1 MNIQK
6 EFLELADE
14 KYKKFHSS
22 LCPGVNNIIGI
33 RVPILRKFAKEIAK
47 QNWKD
52 FLDNPSD
59 EYYEEILLQGL
70 LIGIA
75 KMPTQERIN
84 YLEKFIPKIDNW
96 AVCDMTCSGLK
107 FIQKNQE
114 LMWNFIQKYLKS
126 EKEFE
131 VRFAIIIMLDYFICD
146 EYIDEVFQ
154 KLNEIKQEDY
164 YVKMAIAWTVQ
175 VAYVKQKEKTL
186 QYLKNNKLDRWTYN
200 KALQKILESNRVT
213 SKEKEQIRK
222 MKR

>member
-6 EFLELADE
+6 ELLELADE

-107 FIQKNQE
+107 FIQENQE

-186 QYLKNNKLDRWTYN
+186 QYLKNNKLDKWTYN

>member
-6 EFLELADE
+6 ELLELADE

-186 QYLKNNKLDRWTYN
+186 QYLKNNKLDKWTYN